1 MESLT
6 FIELAEL
13 VLREEKKSLAPSEI
27 WRVAKSMRDEFIVN
41 AIFHD

>member
-6 FIELAEL
+6 FIELAKL
-13 VLREEKKSLAPSEI
+13 VLREEKKSLSPSEI
-27 WRVAKSMRDEFIVN
+27 WRVVKSMRDEFIIN